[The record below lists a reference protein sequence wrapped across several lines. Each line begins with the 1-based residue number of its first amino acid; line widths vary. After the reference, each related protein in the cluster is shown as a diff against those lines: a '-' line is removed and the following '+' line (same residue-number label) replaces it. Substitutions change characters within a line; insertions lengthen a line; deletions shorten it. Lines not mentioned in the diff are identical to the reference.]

1 MLIFLVIEMGLKAG
15 CQYRLKISHSMR
27 GHGNVTRIE
36 FIDVLLNKTV
46 QVSVLVKILFVL
58 FLLLT
63 CPIVLEAKSKT
74 FYPGQHWQKV
84 DSPETL
90 GWSSDKLAAVRA
102 YSKTIDSAAVMIID
116 DGIVV
121 DAWGDIT
128 RKFQCHSMRKS
139 LLSGLIGVHVDEG
152 NIDLSKRLA
161 KLGIDDYEP
170 ALTPDEKRATVGD
183 LIKARSGVYH
193 PALGESPDMK
203 AMRPKRSSHPPGTFW
218 YYNNWDFNAL
228 GTIFEKETGTKIF
241 EEFEKRIAKPLQM
254 EDFKVSDCEYL
265 TSADYK
271 DAPYSMHRYY
281 LFRMSA
287 RDLARFGLLF
297 IREGRWRK
305 RQIIS
310 SDWVLESTA
319 SHSKRGI
326 DSGYGYLWWTG
337 VEGGL
342 FPNVRVREH
351 SFYASGYRGHRI
363 IVLPYRKLVVVH
375 RFDTDKRRGSV
386 TDIQIGRLLWLVL
399 DAAGETGIGE
409 PPYIE
414 GAKGVRLTANNLKEA
429 LTGDIAWQTGNRRG
443 KPLVSYFPDG
453 GMIYEAGGNIKDTGR
468 WWTEGDKFCRQWN
481 KLSNGQKG
489 SYYLILNDNT
499 LKLFNLN
506 GTLLEK
512 IYRTKIKKNPKDS
525 ILIFLLLIGCAVIFL
540 FALFSYPAGR
550 FFPLLRFQQNAVV
563 NISGKIEHIA
573 RFTAIITALLFLIL
587 FSTLVKYPS
596 IINHGLPCWNDG
608 LTGLEKFLLLV
619 PITSTIFTTLLLI
632 ITLTLWIKGYGT
644 YLLRLHY
651 SLIVFASVIIVI
663 FLIYWDLL
671 TFCF

>member
-1 MLIFLVIEMGLKAG
+1 
-15 CQYRLKISHSMR
+15 
-27 GHGNVTRIE
+27 
-36 FIDVLLNKTV
+36 VLLKKTI

-63 CPIVLEAKSKT
+63 CPNILEAKSKT
-74 FYPGQHWQKV
+74 LYPGQHWQKV
-84 DSPETL
+84 ESPETL

-102 YSKTIDSAAVMIID
+102 YSRTIDSAAVMIID

-121 DAWGDIT
+121 DAWGDIM

-161 KLGIDDYEP
+161 ELGIDDYEP
-170 ALTPDEKRATVGD
+170 ALTPNEKRATVGD
-183 LIKARSGVYH
+183 LIKACSGVYH

-203 AMRPKRSSHPPGTFW
+203 AMRPKINSHPPGTFW

-228 GTIFEKETGTKIF
+228 GTIFEQETGAKIF
-241 EEFEKRIAKPLQM
+241 EDFARRIAKPLQM

-297 IREGRWRK
+297 IREGRWRN

-326 DSGYGYLWWTG
+326 DSGYGYMWWTG

-375 RFDTDKRRGSV
+375 RFDTDKCGGSV

-443 KPLVSYFPDG
+443 KPLVSYLPDG

-468 WWTEGDKFCRQWN
+468 WWTEGDRFCRQWN

-489 SYYLILNDNT
+489 SYYLVLNDNT
-499 LKLFNLN
+499 LKWFNLN

-563 NISGKIEHIA
+563 NMSGKIEYIA

-587 FSTLVKYPS
+587 LSALLKYPS

-651 SLIVFASVIIVI
+651 SLIVFAAVIIVI
-663 FLIYWDLL
+663 FLIYWELL